1 MDVEKCQVPSEDVAF
16 IFVSKTTK
24 SEVVNYDPWTVTGS
38 ELLQVFSSSDT
49 PDWLADLDL
58 SRLSRQFINGM
69 SFGRN
74 SFTSKLTSQQLSEI
88 QQRISVIKLSDEFLV
103 DDDVN

>member
-1 MDVEKCQVPSEDVAF
+1 MG
-16 IFVSKTTK
+16 KTTK

-38 ELLQVFSSSDT
+38 ELLQIFSSPDT

-69 SFGRN
+69 SVGRN
-74 SFTSKLTSQQLSEI
+74 MFTSKLTALQITEI
-88 QQRISVIKLSDEFLV
+88 EKRISVIKLSSEFLV
-103 DDDVN
+103 DDDDDC